1 MLNYLL
7 AILAILLEWFSWL
20 NTADDFKT
28 IITGLAGL
36 FGASKI
42 WDFWQK
48 RNDNA
53 TKVKEA
59 EINAEKEIQNNKDR
73 HNAEVERFKN
83 TITHQAG
90 EIQYKDALMLK
101 MEVEI
106 ENLKKALEK
115 EREEHKR
122 NKLDLIKINEE
133 KDRELRVM
141 SERLLEC
148 EKSKNK

>member
-1 MLNYLL
+1 MLTYLL

-20 NTADDFKT
+20 SSADDFKT

-59 EINAEKEIQNNKDR
+59 EINAQKEIENNKDK
-73 HNAEVERFKN
+73 HNAKIKRLED
-83 TITHQAG
+83 TITFQAG
-90 EIQYKDALMLK
+90 EIKYKDSVIIKL
-101 MEVEI
+101 E
-106 ENLKKALEK
+106 ENV
-115 EREEHKR
+115 REYKR
-122 NKLDLIKINEE
+122 KNEE
-133 KDRELRVM
+133 LVKVNDIKDEEIRKM
-141 SERLLEC
+141 HERLLDC
-148 EKSKNK
+148 EKSKKK